1 VSDAYLGQIL
11 TTPYNFTPRNW
22 SPCNGQSLPVA
33 QNSALFSLIGV
44 QFGGNPQTAFQLPN
58 LTGRIAVGAFQ
69 AGGPAVPAGVGTY
82 NLGAIGG
89 STLLPA
95 HSHPLTNAGTAT
107 GTTTI
112 NINGPASLNGTLNGT
127 FTIRDAPSTSPTP
140 AQGAAPQPFTLGK
153 VNPATINIYAA
164 TNAGNAVQLSGVS
177 VTGTVSGTLNTSAA
191 ANLTLPLAGN
201 TGSAGDAGSTNNMPP
216 YLALNQII
224 CTSGL
229 YPERP

>member
-33 QNSALFSLIGV
+33 QNAALFSLIGM
-44 QFGGNPQTAFQLPN
+44 QFGGSGQTTFQLPN

-69 AGGPAVPAGVGTY
+69 AGGPAVPPDVGTY
-82 NLGAIGG
+82 NLGATGG

-95 HSHPLTNAGTAT
+95 HSHPLTNAGSAT

-112 NINGPASLNGTLNGT
+112 TISGPASLNGTLQGT
-127 FTIRDAPSTSPTP
+127 LTVRDASSTSPTP
-140 AQGAAPQPFTLGK
+140 VQGSAAQPFTLGK
-153 VNPATINIYAA
+153 VNPATLSIYAPN
-164 TNAGNAVQLSGVS
+164 NAGNAVQLSGVS
-177 VTGTVSGTLNTSAA
+177 VTGAVSGTLNTSAA
-191 ANLTLPLAGN
+191 ATLNLPLTGN
-201 TGSAGDAGSTNNMPP
+201 TGSAGDTNSKSNMPP

-224 CTSGL
+224 CTNGL
-229 YPERP
+229 FPERA